1 MDVSF
6 SSNLLLGAG
15 ITLTTLN
22 LDDIAEWQKA
32 LQMFENHSL
41 IHRPEYLAACEAGGL
56 GRAEAWLL
64 ERNDHKLL
72 LPVIREPFL
81 LGKQDV
87 VGFGGVLTV
96 NADQQFLTD
105 AWSLLDGVWS
115 NEQIQSISLYLDPF
129 HDTSSYGE
137 GWHIHDDG
145 PIHALD
151 TECLY
156 GPNFSDA
163 LIVEDMPPLGESI
176 DLFFDLA
183 SRSYQI
189 ARSPLMNDDYLNSLI
204 WELGDEVRIFSIRR
218 KHKADAE
225 QAVLVL
231 KDGCKAYVVFAIPE
245 NRDTLTELFIKHLA
259 ETLSTEG
266 VTVLFSGS
274 APPLLGDMGAVVIPP
289 HTTLRKRTAI
299 WTTHIAPLVSTD
311 TLKIA

>member
-6 SSNLLLGAG
+6 GSNLLLGAG

-22 LDDIAEWQKA
+22 LDNITEWQKA

-64 ERNDHKLL
+64 ERDEHKLL

-81 LGKQDV
+81 LGKQDA
-87 VGFGGVLTV
+87 VGFGGVLTL
-96 NADQQFLTD
+96 NADQQFLSD
-105 AWSLLDGVWS
+105 AWSLLRSIWG
-115 NEQIQSISLYLDPF
+115 NEQIQRISIYLDPL
-129 HDTSSYGE
+129 HDISSYGE

-145 PIHALD
+145 PIHALETD
-151 TECLY
+151 SVY
-156 GPNFSDA
+156 DANFSDA
-163 LIVEDMPPLGESI
+163 LIIDDLPPLGESI

-189 ARSPLMNDDYLNSLI
+189 ANSPLMNDDYLNSLI

-231 KDGCKAYVVFAIPE
+231 KDGTKAYLVFAIPE
-245 NRDTLTELFIKHLA
+245 NRDTLTELFVKHIA
-259 ETLSTEG
+259 ETLCAEG
-266 VTVLFSGS
+266 VSILLSGS
-274 APPLLGDMGAVVIPP
+274 APPLLGDTGAAVIPP
-289 HTTLRKRTAI
+289 HSTLRKRTAI
-299 WTTHIAPLVSTD
+299 WNTQIAPELSTD
-311 TLKIA
+311 NLKIA